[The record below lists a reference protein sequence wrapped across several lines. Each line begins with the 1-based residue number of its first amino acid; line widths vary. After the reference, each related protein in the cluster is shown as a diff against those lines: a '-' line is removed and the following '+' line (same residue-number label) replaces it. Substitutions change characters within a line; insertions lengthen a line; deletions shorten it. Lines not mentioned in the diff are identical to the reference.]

1 MLIAITEHTD
11 YVDYHFDLAYKCIK
25 VIYTSH
31 LSTQSFQD
39 LKSIS
44 NIISMVQRSVHWQY
58 IIPYV
63 QEITIDITWLT

>member
-1 MLIAITEHTD
+1 MLITIIQHTD
-11 YVDYHFDLAYKCIK
+11 YVDYHFDLAHKCIK

-31 LSTQSFQD
+31 MRTQSSQD